1 MFASLRDLK
10 SGNVGQ
16 LNIHHYEIGFV
27 QAISSASTPL
37 RVYNHALPKDR

>member
-1 MFASLRDLK
+1 MTQMFASLRELT

-37 RVYNHALPKDR
+37 RLGKGL

>member
-1 MFASLRDLK
+1 LRDLK